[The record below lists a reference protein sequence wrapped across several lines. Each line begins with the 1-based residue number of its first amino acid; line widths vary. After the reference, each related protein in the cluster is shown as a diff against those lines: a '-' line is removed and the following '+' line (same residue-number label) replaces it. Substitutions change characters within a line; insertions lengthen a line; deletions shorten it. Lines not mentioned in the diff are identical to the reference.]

1 MCDFIKDI
9 KIVKVEVSMRR
20 SIPTTRAEFP
30 SIRKTNSVYVDKTK
44 QIYDCMLGP
53 EPYYFL
59 ARPRRFGKSLLC
71 TTLREIFLGNKDL
84 FKGLWIEQSDW
95 AWEIHPVIHLDMT
108 FAAGEDN
115 TIKKMEESIRMSLD
129 EHARKYGLLFSPAE
143 SIGTDFRNL
152 VTQLSEK
159 TGKGVVI
166 IIDEYDKPI
175 LDLVNKPEQRM
186 VIHEALRSFYAP
198 LKPLEKYVRTVF
210 LTGVYKFTQTSIF
223 SNLNNLL
230 DLTFSRK
237 AGTLVGYTQ
246 AEVTTY
252 FSEEIDAL
260 ALELGCN
267 KEQMLER
274 LRLQYNGYRF
284 GVNVNTGQLSE
295 SVYNSYALNNV
306 FAALEMTEKWFTSG
320 SPSFLIKK
328 IQSGN
333 FEAISPGGLH
343 TSFSALQNSCS
354 PNDISATSL
363 LYYAGYATLQAYNPL
378 PPKTAHIGYP
388 NLEVSEAIANELLA
402 LFRRG
407 EPSLLIR
414 IAFEIT
420 ECLKKHQI
428 TQLKE
433 LFNQAL
439 AQITYQ
445 IIIQKEHYFQTVI
458 LLILQMGRLQAEAEV
473 PTNNGRMDIVIT
485 LPDEIIIVELKF
497 NEPAV
502 DGLQQIIDK
511 DYAKKFRA
519 QGKRLTAVGLSV
531 ALGEDVEQ
539 KKCVVDI
546 ASMVFE

>member
-1 MCDFIKDI
+1 MKRQIATTLANFADI
-9 KIVKVEVSMRR
+9 RR
-20 SIPTTRAEFP
+20 LGG
-30 SIRKTNSVYVDKTK
+30 VYVDKTK
-44 QIYDCMLGP
+44 QIYDCMLGIDK
-53 EPYYFL
+53 YYFL

-71 TTLREIFLGNKDL
+71 ATLHELFLGNKDL

-95 AWEIHPVIHLDMT
+95 AWETHPVIHLDMT

-115 TIKKMEESIRMSLD
+115 TIKKMDESLRNQLGDKIKQYDVQVDMSQ
-129 EHARKYGLLFSPAE
+129 EVSNIFS
-143 SIGTDFRNL
+143 RL
-152 VTQLSEK
+152 VIALYEK

-497 NEPAV
+497 NEPAA
-502 DGLQQIIDK
+502 DGLQQIFDK

-519 QGKRLTAVGLSV
+519 QGKRIIPIGLSV
-531 ALGEDVEQ
+531 GLGKKVKQ
-539 KKCVVDI
+539 KSCVVDV
-546 ASMVFE
+546 ATVPFE